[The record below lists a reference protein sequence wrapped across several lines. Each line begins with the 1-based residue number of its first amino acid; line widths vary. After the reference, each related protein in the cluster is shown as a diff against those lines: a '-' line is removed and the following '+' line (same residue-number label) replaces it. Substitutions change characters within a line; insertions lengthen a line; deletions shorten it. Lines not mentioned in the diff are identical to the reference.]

1 MLSYLP
7 EGAQQ
12 RWVGFIQGPHFLL
25 LIIRPSWAYV
35 VALSFGIRADL
46 PAPLPRILGSTP
58 FLCHYLHSGSPADRG
73 TEVESEGVIELHRHS
88 ACFVSMRREVRVYH
102 RPLPSVPA
110 LSLPPTLN
118 NLEQHLPSCAW
129 ITWITS
135 SKAALLPYNPLMIFP
150 VTDSYCHIS
159 A

>member
-1 MLSYLP
+1 M
-7 EGAQQ
+7 
-12 RWVGFIQGPHFLL
+12 GFIQGPHFLL
-25 LIIRPSWAYV
+25 LIVRPSWASV
-35 VALSFGIRADL
+35 VVLSLVSGQIFLL
-46 PAPLPRILGSTP
+46 PFPGSWSP
-58 FLCHYLHSGSPADRG
+58 PHSSAIICTVGSPADRG

-88 ACFVSMRREVRVYH
+88 ACFVSMRREGRVYH

-110 LSLPPTLN
+110 LNLPPTLN
-118 NLEQHLPSCAW
+118 NVEQHLPSCAW